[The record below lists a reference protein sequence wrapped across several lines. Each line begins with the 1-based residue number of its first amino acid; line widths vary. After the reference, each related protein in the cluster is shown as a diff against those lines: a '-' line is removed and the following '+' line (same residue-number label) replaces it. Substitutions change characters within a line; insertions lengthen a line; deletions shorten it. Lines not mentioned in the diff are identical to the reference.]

1 MSQSGAYGGGSTPPT
16 GSILTLTGNDA
27 VAVGPNVAG
36 NINIVGDGTVVDV
49 TGDAGTNTLTITL
62 TSSGGTEEF
71 DTDTDPATPAGG
83 IIVMKGGTN
92 INTAGATNVVTFN
105 LDDTVVLTG
114 SLTAGTGLTT
124 NTGDVDIVA
133 GNLDLPNTSSD
144 ATEGVINLNGTPFIQ
159 NLGNNIIIGKG
170 AGNFTFTIGDAIN
183 NTIIGSGAFGDVT
196 IGANNTVIGEDA
208 MLSATSASNN
218 TTVGVSSLAGI
229 TSGTGNT
236 VYGALSGSNLLSN
249 ESNNILVGSPGV
261 VDDEGTIRIGVQGTG
276 DLEQNQCFIAGIVGN
291 TVSNAE
297 FVTVDSTTGQ
307 LGVSSGSGLVNQFDT
322 DTTPAF
328 PSGGIITMAGGSN
341 MNTSGS
347 GSTVTF
353 NLDNTVSISGSL
365 TAGTGLTATS
375 GGITATGISNINNTG
390 SALTTIGT
398 GGTGAVHIGN
408 ATGNTAVTGTLTS
421 SAGITATTGNITSTA
436 GNLVM
441 PGTTSSTGGALMAST
456 NRILHHF
463 GTNNLFVG
471 IFAGNITLSG
481 GSNSGFGANS
491 LGALTTGQ
499 SNSAFGNSS
508 LARATTG
515 IQNCALGSLVLDNLT
530 SGTGNVVAGYQA
542 AMNLLTGSFNTILGN
557 ESGSSYG
564 NSETSNILISN
575 SGTGSESNAIHIG
588 TQGTGSN
595 QQNKCFIAGI
605 TGNTV
610 SNAQLVAI
618 NSATGQLGVTSA
630 SGVTWQVVTGATPLV
645 EGNGYFVNG
654 SSTLQFTLP
663 VNAAVGD
670 TFQIAVLD
678 TAVNG
683 WQINQNASQYI
694 IGNTTTALAKT
705 TTVGTGGNV
714 ATNNG
719 AGLGAWTNATL
730 ICAIANT
737 AFVLEYSNG
746 GIITFT

>member
-71 DTDTDPATPAGG
+71 DTDTAPATPAGG

-144 ATEGVINLNGTPFIQ
+144 AREGVINLNGTPFIQ
-159 NLGNNIIIGKG
+159 NLGNNIIIGKA

-261 VDDEGTIRIGVQGTG
+261 VDDQGTIRIGVQGTG

-347 GSTVTF
+347 GNTVTF

-408 ATGNTAVTGTLTS
+408 ATGNTAITGN
-421 SAGITATTGNITSTA
+421 ATATGDYTGANFSISGFTGQLQLEGDRVLSFAPSAAGNIFVGILSGNTSLTGNNNSALGSNVMAHITSGAGNTGVGSDSLGNITSGSNNTVIGQNA
-436 GNLVM
+436 LESLHTGSYNVVVGRNSGNAY
-441 PGTTSSTGGALMAST
+441 TTSESS
-456 NRILHHF
+456 NIL
-463 GTNNLFVG
+463 VG
-471 IFAGNITLSG
+471 ESLSG
-481 GSNSGFGANS
+481 TISESNVIRIG
-491 LGALTTGQ
+491 
-499 SNSAFGNSS
+499 
-508 LARATTG
+508 
-515 IQNCALGSLVLDNLT
+515 V
-530 SGTGNVVAGYQA
+530 
-542 AMNLLTGSFNTILGN
+542 
-557 ESGSSYG
+557 SGSSVG
-564 NSETSNILISN
+564 
-575 SGTGSESNAIHIG
+575 
-588 TQGTGSN
+588 

-670 TFQIAVLD
+670 TFQIAVLN

-683 WQINQNASQYI
+683 WKINQNASQYI
-694 IGNTTTALAKT
+694 IGNTTTSLAKT
-705 TTVGTGGNV
+705 TTVGTGGHV